1 MARRDLLGEAL
12 AEIGSDGVEPVP
24 AAPSRPMRATPV
36 LRKRVTISVDPA
48 TWRAFTRRVRAD
60 PDVTF
65 PSQLLHVWMTDYNQG
80 GANRA

>member
-1 MARRDLLGEAL
+1 MARRELSEAL
-12 AEIGSDGVEPVP
+12 ADVAGEHAEPVP
-24 AAPSRPMRATPV
+24 AAPSRPVQTTPRLV
-36 LRKRVTISVDPA
+36 KRVTISVDPA

-80 GANRA
+80 RARAVD